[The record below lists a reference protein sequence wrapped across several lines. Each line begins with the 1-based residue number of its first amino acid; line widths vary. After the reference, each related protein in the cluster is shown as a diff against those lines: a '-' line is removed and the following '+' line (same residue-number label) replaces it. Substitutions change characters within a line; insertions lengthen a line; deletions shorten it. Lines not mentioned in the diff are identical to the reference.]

1 MTTIVIWILIF
12 LEILTYIIF
21 VDIILSWLTLV
32 WVRFRPKF
40 IADIL
45 DPFYNFIKNTI
56 PTNIWPIEFSAFI
69 LILFIIF
76 IRWAIFILFPEVKV
90 EINSLI
96 R

>member
-56 PTNIWPIEFSAFI
+56 PTTIWPIEFSAFI